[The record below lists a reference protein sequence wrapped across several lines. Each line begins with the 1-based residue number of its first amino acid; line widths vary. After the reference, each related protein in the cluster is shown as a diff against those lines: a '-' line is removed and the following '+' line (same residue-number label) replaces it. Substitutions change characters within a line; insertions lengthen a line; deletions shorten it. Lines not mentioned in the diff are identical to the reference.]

1 MKLRAATYL
10 IFLLLLSACVQK
22 EEASAVLKQSRVE
35 MALLQPQTKA
45 HFEDV
50 DGTASFVWDVGSSM
64 IAVVGHVSAPVRW
77 NGGEYYSPMHISLID
92 AASPNKVLRASS
104 EHSLESMAAQ
114 AGDPLFFLSPVSG
127 SALCSTAASAESVT
141 VEFSMPSLFE
151 QSTSQ
156 ALEEFEPYCYI
167 RGESTIKSIPSAS
180 EKNFVANSTAF
191 RAIPAIFRFNVS
203 NNTDSDM
210 VLESVKISCD
220 KLFPDRLCWTTGG
233 AAVRV
238 GEPADKS
245 GYFNTIKTSVNRGR
259 GETIPA
265 KSGETVHKGTYYA
278 LCLPFD
284 SDASMQGATLAFILE
299 TSEKT
304 YTFNIPAADFFRS
317 SDVKRFES
325 NKIYNFNFTLG
336 KSSVELEGVSIA
348 DWLRD
353 SFYLPIV
360 DITADVKAN
369 ISYWVQDRHNLY
381 TYGFMKM
388 FQSGDAYTMWAEC
401 NLGEYLYS
409 ATDLTFKWTEVTPKG
424 PSDNDYLAEY
434 YDNITD
440 FKWQTPSKEDYE
452 KLFTLPQAN
461 IEMCKDEESWIFG
474 LKFKSVDNPGASI
487 FLPCSGHM
495 EEHTTFPGDSKV
507 IHRIFHG
514 YYWTRDAASDT
525 DGYALH
531 FAFSQVETVVNEV
544 SSFSEFTPVQ
554 FNGTPLYEFVPM
566 PKSDDQYKYTVRT
579 ILKK

>member
-1 MKLRAATYL
+1 MNKRSVTYL
-10 IFLLLLSACVQK
+10 LALALLSACSPK
-22 EEASAVLKQSRVE
+22 EDLPSFQSSRLE

-50 DGTASFVWDVGSSM
+50 GGTASFVWDVGSAM
-64 IAVVGHVSAPVRW
+64 IAVVGHDTAPVQW
-77 NGGEYYSPMHISLID
+77 TGGGYYSPMHISLID
-92 AASPNKVLRASS
+92 PAIPNKVLRASS
-104 EHSLESMAAQ
+104 EHSLESIAAQ
-114 AGDPLFFLSPVSG
+114 AGDPLFFLSPVGG
-127 SALCSTAASAESVT
+127 SSLCSTQEAAESVS

-167 RGESTIKSIPSAS
+167 RGESTVKSVPSDS
-180 EKNFVANSTAF
+180 EKNFVANATTF

-203 NNTDSDM
+203 NNTAQDV
-210 VLESVKISCD
+210 VLESVKITCD
-220 KLFPDRLCWTTGG
+220 KLFPNKLRWATDG
-233 AAVRV
+233 V
-238 GEPADKS
+238 GVSLKEIEDKS
-245 GYFNTIKTSVNRGR
+245 GYFNTIKTSVNWGH

-265 KSGETVHKGTYYA
+265 KAGETVHKGTYYA

-317 SDVKRFES
+317 SAVKRFES
-325 NKIYNFNFTLG
+325 NKIYNFNFTLSE
-336 KSSVELEGVSIA
+336 SSVELEGVSIA

-388 FQSGDAYTMWAEC
+388 FQSDASYTMWAEC

-409 ATDLTFKWTEVTPKG
+409 ATDLTFKWTEVTPEN
-424 PSDNDYLAEY
+424 PSDNDYLAIY

-440 FKWQTPSKEDYE
+440 FKWQTPSKDDYK
-452 KLFTLPQAN
+452 KLFTLPKGS
-461 IEMCKDEESWIFG
+461 IEMCKDVESGVFG

-495 EEHTTFPGDSKV
+495 EEHTTFPEDGSTV
-507 IHRIFHG
+507 IHRTFHG
-514 YYWTRDAASDT
+514 YY
-525 DGYALH
+525 
-531 FAFSQVETVVNEV
+531 
-544 SSFSEFTPVQ
+544 
-554 FNGTPLYEFVPM
+554 
-566 PKSDDQYKYTVRT
+566 
-579 ILKK
+579 

>member
-1 MKLRAATYL
+1 ML
-10 IFLLLLSACVQK
+10 Q
-22 EEASAVLKQSRVE
+22 EPSRVE
-35 MALLQPQTKA
+35 MALTAPQTKA

-50 DGTASFVWDVGSSM
+50 NGSACFIWDVGSSM
-64 IAVVGHVSAPVRW
+64 IAVVGHGSAPVQW
-77 NGGEYYSPMHISLID
+77 NGGGYWSPMHISLID
-92 AASPNKVLRASS
+92 PVSPNKVLRACS
-104 EHSLESMAAQ
+104 EDALESNAAL

-167 RGESTIKSIPSAS
+167 RGESSVKSVPSAS
-180 EKNFVANSTAF
+180 KNFVAHSTAF

-203 NNTDSDM
+203 NNTNTDM
-210 VLESVKISCD
+210 VLESVKITCD
-220 KLFPDRLCWTTGG
+220 KLFPDKLRWTTNGTSMS
-233 AAVRV
+233 V
-238 GEPADKS
+238 GETADKS
-245 GYFNTIKTSVNRGR
+245 GYFNTIKTSINWGR

-265 KSGETVHKGTYYA
+265 KAGETVHKGTYYA

-284 SDASMQGATLAFILE
+284 DDDSMEGATLAFILE
-299 TSEKT
+299 TSKKT

-317 SDVKRFES
+317 TAVKRFES
-325 NKIYNFNFTLG
+325 NKIYNFNFTLSE
-336 KSSVELEGVSIA
+336 SSVELEGVSIA

-388 FQSGDAYTMWAEC
+388 FEDGPMWAEC

-409 ATDLTFKWTEVTPKG
+409 ATEYFFKWTEVTPADT
-424 PSDNDYLAEY
+424 SDTDYLAKY

-440 FKWQTPSKEDYE
+440 FKWKTPAKADFEQ
-452 KLFTLPQAN
+452 LFDSAN
-461 IEMCKDEESWIFG
+461 CEIEPCKDVESGVFG
-474 LKFKSVDNPGASI
+474 LRIKSKANAGASI
-487 FLPCSGHM
+487 FLPCSGHLD
-495 EEHTTFPGDSKV
+495 EKTTYPGDGSTV

-514 YYWTRDAASDT
+514 NYWTRDEEASSSE
-525 DGYALH
+525 GYILH

-544 SSFSEFTPVQ
+544 SSFSDFTPGLEG
-554 FNGTPLYEFVPM
+554 GTAYYEFLPK
-566 PKSDDQYKYTVRT
+566 PKSENYTVRA
-579 ILKK
+579 IL

>member
-1 MKLRAATYL
+1 MLQE
-10 IFLLLLSACVQK
+10 S
-22 EEASAVLKQSRVE
+22 SRVE
-35 MALLQPQTKA
+35 MALTEPQTKA

-50 DGTASFVWDVGSSM
+50 NGTASFVWDVGSSM
-64 IAVVGHVSAPVRW
+64 IAVVGHDSAPVKW

-92 AASPNKVLRASS
+92 PASPNKVLRACS
-104 EHSLESMAAQ
+104 EHSLESNAAQ

-141 VEFSMPSLFE
+141 VEFSIPSLFE
-151 QSTSQ
+151 QSKGG

-167 RGESTIKSIPSAS
+167 RGESSVKSVPSSS
-180 EKNFVANSTAF
+180 EKNFVANSTTF

-210 VLESVKISCD
+210 VLESVKITCN
-220 KLFPDRLCWTTGG
+220 KLFPDKLCWTTDG
-233 AAVRV
+233 AVVKVR
-238 GEPADKS
+238 ETADKS
-245 GYFNTIKTSVNRGR
+245 GYFNTIKTSINWGH

-265 KSGETVHKGTYYA
+265 KAGETVHKGTYYA

-317 SDVKRFES
+317 TAVKRFES
-325 NKIYNFNFTLG
+325 NKIYNFNFSLG
-336 KSSVELEGVSIA
+336 ESSVELEGVSIA
-348 DWLRD
+348 DWIRD

-388 FQSGDAYTMWAEC
+388 FTTGPMWAEC

-409 ATDLTFKWTEVTPKG
+409 ATEFFFKWTEVTPAG
-424 PSDNDYLAEY
+424 ASDSDYLAKY
-434 YDNITD
+434 YDYITD
-440 FKWQTPSKEDYE
+440 FKWKTPTKDDFKQLFNSKNCD
-452 KLFTLPQAN
+452 
-461 IEMCKDEESWIFG
+461 IEPCKDVESGVFG
-474 LKFKSVDNPGASI
+474 LRIKSKANAGASI
-487 FLPCSGHM
+487 FLPCSGDR
-495 EEHTTFPGDSKV
+495 EEKTTYPGPGITE

-514 YYWTRDAASDT
+514 NYWTRDEEASSSE
-525 DGYALH
+525 GYILH
-531 FAFSQVETVVNEV
+531 FAFSQVETIVGEV
-544 SSFSEFTPVQ
+544 SSYSEFTPWL
-554 FNGTPLYEFVPM
+554 NGETAYYEFIPK
-566 PKSDDQYKYTVRT
+566 PKSENYTVRA
-579 ILKK
+579 IL

>member
-1 MKLRAATYL
+1 MKRSAATYL
-10 IFLLLLSACVQK
+10 LLLQLLSACVQK
-22 EEASAVLKQSRVE
+22 EEVPALQEPSHVE
-35 MALLQPQTKA
+35 MALTEPQTKA
-45 HFEDV
+45 HFKDV
-50 DGTASFVWDVGSSM
+50 DGTASFVWDVGSAM
-64 IAVVGHVSAPVRW
+64 IAVVGHGAAPVQW
-77 NGGEYYSPMHISLID
+77 TGGGYWSPMHISLID
-92 AASPNKVLRASS
+92 ADSPNNVLRACS
-104 EHSLESMAAQ
+104 EDALESSAAQ

-151 QSTSQ
+151 QSKGG

-167 RGESTIKSIPSAS
+167 RGESSVKSVPSAS
-180 EKNFVANSTAF
+180 KNYVANSTTF

-203 NNTDSDM
+203 NNTGSDM
-210 VLESVKISCD
+210 VLESVKITCD
-220 KLFPDRLCWTTGG
+220 KLFPDKLRWTTDG
-233 AAVRV
+233 AAVSV

-245 GYFNTIKTSVNRGR
+245 GYINTIKTSINWGR

-265 KSGETVHKGTYYA
+265 KAGETVHKGTYYA

-284 SDASMQGATLAFILE
+284 SDDPMQGATLAFILE
-299 TSEKT
+299 TREKT

-317 SDVKRFES
+317 SAVKRFAS
-325 NKIYNFNFTLG
+325 NKIYNFNFSLG
-336 KSSVELEGVSIA
+336 ESSVELEGVSIA

-388 FQSGDAYTMWAEC
+388 FESGPMWAEC

-409 ATDLTFKWTEVTPKG
+409 ATESFFKWTEVTPTDA
-424 PSDNDYLAEY
+424 SDSDYLAIY

-440 FKWQTPSKEDYE
+440 FKWKTPTQDDFKQ
-452 KLFTLPQAN
+452 LFNAEN
-461 IEMCKDEESWIFG
+461 CDIEPCKDVESGVFG
-474 LKFKSVDNPGASI
+474 LRIKSKANTGASI
-487 FLPCSGHM
+487 FMPCSGDR
-495 EEHTTFPGDSKV
+495 EENTTYPGPG
-507 IHRIFHG
+507 ITEIQRIFHG

-544 SSFSEFTPVQ
+544 SNFSEFTPVQ
-554 FNGTPLYEFVPM
+554 FKDTALYEFVQM
-566 PKSDDQYKYTVRT
+566 PKSNPYTVRA
-579 ILKK
+579 ILKND